1 MKERGL
7 IPSPPS
13 CHGIIFASFKHGGKS
28 AARAVL
34 QDFQTVGL
42 PLTEAS
48 ALLAMKIMIPSQ
60 MVQLS
65 DSLASA
71 QLSLRTLGASN
82 ESIQPAALDLMRS
95 LRRCELAELR
105 QPSGGLTE
113 RAVKEGRI
121 TVWQSV
127 LEHLLTL
134 ADLLESTNVR
144 STKDTSIKN

>member
-1 MKERGL
+1 M
-7 IPSPPS
+7 
-13 CHGIIFASFKHGGKS
+13 
-28 AARAVL
+28 

-134 ADLLESTNVR
+134 ADLLESRNVR